1 MNAHMRYIELIHYP
15 GASDMRLSVYMHH
28 TLCALFLVLAITAG
42 PAFAAADRGSIT
54 GTVVDPLGA
63 AITGASVVLVHDGD
77 EVSQTTTD
85 GRGVFLFADVS
96 SGRYQIRVL
105 APGFETHTTDAMFVA
120 AGAHAAVD
128 VMLPIGPLQQEVVVT
143 ASASALPQSQLGAAV
158 TVIDGDTLQAL
169 AKVDVLE
176 SVRLVPGVQVVQTGQ
191 RGGTTSLFVRG
202 GNANFNKVL
211 IDGVPA
217 DDIGGAFDFATLTT
231 TGVDRVEILRDP
243 NSVLYGTD
251 ALSSVISITTRRGTT
266 RIPELGLA
274 LDGGNFGTSRQTA
287 SLGGAVG
294 RFDYFS
300 ELAHFGTQNNVPNDA
315 YHNNTLAG
323 RFGWAVNNSTAIS
336 ATVRRTTTDQG
347 VPNAYDYYGI
357 ADDSSQ
363 TNRNTYVG
371 VAVQSQTTDRWRN
384 TFRLVSSDLNYH
396 FVNPSPTGQPLGGNY
411 VGNPVTIVGA
421 NGTTATGRA
430 ILDFGGT
437 PYPQPFDTSTSRRSA
452 YGQTDYRLSASLD
465 ASAGVRLEKETG
477 FTDSGTR
484 TTTDRTNVSS
494 FVEVRGSLFDR
505 TYVSGGLG
513 VEHNAV
519 FGVAVTP
526 RVSVASYV
534 RKPSSTASR
543 LGDTKLTFNY
553 GKGIKE
559 PSISNEQRSL
569 YNLLNALPQGG
580 ALISTF
586 GISPIGPERSRSVD
600 FGVEQGL
607 WAGRARVRASVFV
620 NQFDDLIESVSRSA
634 LPQIGVPAAVAA
646 VTPLGASVNSSSFR
660 ARGLETSIE
669 ARPVR
674 TLTLIAAYTYLDAVV
689 TQSFASSAL
698 RPAINPAY
706 PGIPI
711 GAFAPL
717 VGGQPFRRAPHSG
730 SLLVTY
736 ARAKTQLSLAGYFVG
751 RQDAS
756 TFLSDAAFGNSL
768 LLPNHNLQAGYQK
781 VDASGAYLVHP
792 RLRLYVSV
800 ENVLDQRY
808 EAALGYPALPRA
820 VRVGMTVTL
829 GGDSA
834 KRP

>member
-1 MNAHMRYIELIHYP
+1 
-15 GASDMRLSVYMHH
+15 MRLSDCVRHVWD
-28 TLCALFLVLAITAG
+28 ALFLVFVINAG
-42 PAFAAADRGSIT
+42 SAFAGTDRGSIS

-63 AITGASVVLVHDGD
+63 AISGASVVLVHDGD
-77 EVSQTTTD
+77 EVNQAATD
-85 GRGVFLFADVS
+85 GRGVFLFADVLA
-96 SGRYQIRVL
+96 GRYQIRVA
-105 APGFETHTTDAMFVA
+105 APGFGTRTTESTFLA

-143 ASASALPQSQLGAAV
+143 ASAIALPQSQLGAAV
-158 TVIDGDTLQAL
+158 TVVDRDTLQTL
-169 AKVDVLE
+169 AKADVLE
-176 SVRLVPGVQVVQTGQ
+176 SIRLVPGVQVVQTGQ
-191 RGGTTSLFVRG
+191 RGGTTSVFVRG

-211 IDGVPA
+211 IDGVPV
-217 DDIGGAFDFATLTT
+217 DDIGGAFGFATLAT

-274 LDGGNFGTSRQTA
+274 FDGGNFGTSRQTA
-287 SLGGAVG
+287 SLGGASG

-300 ELAHFGTQNNVPNDA
+300 EFAHFDTQNDVPNSA
-315 YHNNTLAG
+315 YHNSTLAG
-323 RFGWAVNNSTAIS
+323 RFGWAVNSTTAIS
-336 ATVRRTTTDQG
+336 ATVRRTTTGQG
-347 VPNAYDYYGI
+347 VPNAYDYYGV

-363 TNRNTYVG
+363 TNRNTYLGMV
-371 VAVQSQTTDRWRN
+371 VQSQTADRWRN
-384 TFRLVSSDLNYH
+384 TFRFASSDLNYH

-421 NGTTATGRA
+421 NGTSATGRA

-437 PYPQPFDTSTSRRSA
+437 YPQPFDTSTSRRSA
-452 YGQTDYRLSASLD
+452 YGQTDYRLSTSLD

-494 FVEVRGSLFDR
+494 FVEVRGSLFER

-519 FGVAVTP
+519 FGVAATP
-526 RVSVASYV
+526 RVSMASYV
-534 RKPSSTASR
+534 RKPSGTASGP
-543 LGDTKLTFNY
+543 GDTKLTFNF

-569 YNLLNALPQGG
+569 YNLLVALPQGA

-586 GISPIGPERSRSVD
+586 GLSPIGPERSRSVD
-600 FGVEQGL
+600 LGVEQGL
-607 WAGRARVRASVFV
+607 WDGRTRLRASFFD
-620 NQFDDLIESVSRSA
+620 NQFDDLIEFVSKSA
-634 LPQIGVPAAVAA
+634 LPQIGVPVAA
-646 VTPLGASVNSSSFR
+646 AAATAGGASVNSSSYR
-660 ARGLETSIE
+660 ARGLETSVE
-669 ARPVR
+669 TKLGR
-674 TLTLIAAYTYLDAVV
+674 TLTVIAAYTYLDAVV
-689 TQSFASSAL
+689 MKSFASSAL

-717 VGGQPFRRAPHSG
+717 VGGRPFGHAPHSG
-730 SLLVTY
+730 SVLATY
-736 ARAKTQLSLAGYFVG
+736 VKARTQVSLAGYFVG

-756 TFLSDAAFGNSL
+756 TFLFDAAFGNSL
-768 LLPNHNLQAGYQK
+768 LLPNHNLGAGYQK
-781 VDASGAYLVHP
+781 VDASGAYLLHS
-792 RLRLYVSV
+792 RLRLYVSA

-808 EAALGYPALPRA
+808 EAALGFPALPRA
-820 VRVGMTVTL
+820 VRAGMTVTL

>member
-1 MNAHMRYIELIHYP
+1 
-15 GASDMRLSVYMHH
+15 MRLSDCVRHA
-28 TLCALFLVLAITAG
+28 LSALFIVIVASAG
-42 PAFAAADRGSIT
+42 PAFAGADRGSIT

-63 AITGASVVLVHDGD
+63 VITGASVVLVHDGD
-77 EVSQTTTD
+77 EVTQVASD
-85 GRGVFLFADVS
+85 GRGVFVFADVS
-96 SGRYQIRVL
+96 AGRYQVRVV
-105 APGFETHTTDAMFVA
+105 APGFETRTTEAIFIA

-158 TVIDGDTLQAL
+158 TVVDRDTLQTL
-169 AKVDVLE
+169 AKADVLE

-191 RGGTTSLFVRG
+191 RGGTTAVFVRG

-211 IDGVPA
+211 IDGVPV
-217 DDIGGAFDFATLTT
+217 DDIGGAFDFATLATT
-231 TGVDRVEILRDP
+231 ALDRVEVLRDP

-251 ALSSVISITTRRGTT
+251 ALASVISITTRRGTT
-266 RIPELGLA
+266 RIPEVGLT

-287 SLGGAVG
+287 SLGGASG
-294 RFDYFS
+294 RVDYFS
-300 ELAHFGTQNNVPNDA
+300 EFAHFDTQNDVPNSA

-323 RFGWAVNNSTAIS
+323 RFGWAVNSSTAIS
-336 ATVRRTTTDQG
+336 ATVRRTTTGQG

-357 ADDSSQ
+357 TDDSSQ

-371 VAVQSQTTDRWRN
+371 FVVQSQTTDRWRN

-430 ILDFGGT
+430 ILDFGGV
-437 PYPQPFDTSTSRRSA
+437 YPQPFDTSTTRRSV
-452 YGQTDYRLSASLD
+452 YGQSDYRLSTSFD
-465 ASAGVRLEKETG
+465 ASAGLRVEKETG

-494 FVEVRGSLFDR
+494 FVELRGSLFDR
-505 TYVSGGLG
+505 MYVSGGLG
-513 VEHNAV
+513 VERNAV

-534 RKPSSTASR
+534 RKPSSTASG
-543 LGDTKLTFNY
+543 LGDTKLTFNF
-553 GKGIKE
+553 GMGIKE

-569 YNLLNALPQGG
+569 YNLLSALPQG
-580 ALISTF
+580 ATLISTL
-586 GISPIGPERSRSVD
+586 GLSPIGPERSRSVD
-600 FGVEQGL
+600 VGVEQGL
-607 WAGRARVRASVFV
+607 WGGHTRVRASVFD
-620 NQFDDLIESVSRSA
+620 NQFNDLIEFVSKSA
-634 LPQIGVPAAVAA
+634 LPQIGVPAAAA
-646 VTPLGASVNSSSFR
+646 AATSSGASVNSSSYR
-660 ARGLETSIE
+660 ARGLETSVE
-669 ARPVR
+669 TKVGR
-674 TLTLIAAYTYLDAVV
+674 TLTVIAAYTYLDAVV

-698 RPAINPAY
+698 KPAINPAY
-706 PGIPI
+706 PGVPI

-730 SLLVTY
+730 SLLATY
-736 ARAKTQLSLAGYFVG
+736 AKAKAQLSLAAYFVG

-768 LLPNHNLQAGYQK
+768 LLPNHNLEAGYQK
-781 VDASGAYLVHP
+781 VDASGAYLLHQ

-808 EAALGYPALPRA
+808 QAALGFPALPRA
-820 VRVGMTVTL
+820 VRAGMTVTL

-834 KRP
+834 KHP